1 MTQDIKI
8 SLSAKS
14 LIKLISALKEAN
26 CAEFKYNNLSINFNH
41 KQIEIEPASTAS
53 IEFKADK
60 NQEPTLEEMMIS
72 DPVGYEEALNAK
84 LEREL

>member
-14 LIKLISALKEAN
+14 LLQLVKCLKEAD
-26 CAEFKYNNLSINFNH
+26 CAEFKYNNLSISFNH

-53 IEFKADK
+53 IKFKAEE
-60 NQEPTLEEMMIS
+60 NQEPTLDEMMIS

-84 LEREL
+84 LEREP